1 MTERQKSADE
11 VDLVIPMLPDIE
23 VAAIKTAK
31 AVAEYMKFDVDKID
45 ELNQALIEACINSF
59 EHGKSED
66 NKLYIKFVMNNNELK
81 VIIKDKGKGFD
92 INEVDANP
100 NIKNKLK
107 SQNKRGWGL
116 MLIKSLMDEVE
127 IESGPEGTTLTM
139 TKIR

>member
-1 MTERQKSADE
+1 MTEKQKSADE

-66 NKLYIKFVMNNNELK
+66 NKLYIKFIMNNNELK

-92 INEVDANP
+92 INEIDANP

-107 SQNKRGWGL
+107 SQHKRGWGL

-139 TKIR
+139 TKMR